1 MSDLRPL
8 PQTLPKTMAA
18 MVLTGHGDFDRLVY
32 RQDFSVPS
40 PGATEVLIKVGA
52 AGINNTDIN
61 TRIGWYSE
69 AQSGD
74 GQVSDGA
81 WTGESL
87 GFPLIQ
93 GADVC
98 GTIWA
103 VGEGVDRGRMG
114 QRVLVQACLVS
125 LREGTSDIWLG
136 SELNGGFAEFVCV
149 PSADAHAI
157 NSPLSD
163 AQLASFPCAYGTAEN
178 LLTRSAVKSG
188 ERVLITGAT
197 GGVGSAAVQ
206 LAKRRGAEVLAL
218 VSPQKMAQ
226 AEILGADRL
235 ISRDAPLSETV
246 GENAVD
252 VVIDVVGGPDWP
264 HLLEALKPRGRYA
277 VSGAIAGPMVSLD
290 LRKLYLKDL
299 TLLGCTAQEIAPFQ
313 ALIGYIERGEIQ
325 PLLAKTYPLSEL
337 VQAQKD
343 FLDKRHIGKL
353 VVIPP
358 Q

>member
-1 MSDLRPL
+1 MSDPRTL
-8 PQTLPKTMAA
+8 PQTMAA

-32 RQDFSVPS
+32 RQDYPAPS
-40 PGATEVLIKVGA
+40 PSATEVLIKVGA

-61 TRIGWYSE
+61 TRIGWYS
-69 AQSGD
+69 QSQTDD

-81 WTGESL
+81 WTGASL

-103 VGEGVDRGRMG
+103 VGEGVDQARIG
-114 QRVLVQACLVS
+114 QRVLVQPCLVS
-125 LREGTSDIWLG
+125 LREGLSDIWLG
-136 SELNGGFAEFVCV
+136 SERNGGFAEFVCV
-149 PSADAHAI
+149 PSADAHTI
-157 NSPLSD
+157 HSPLSD

-178 LLTRSAVKSG
+178 LLTRSAVKGG

-218 VSPQKMAQ
+218 VSPQKRVE
-226 AEILGADRL
+226 AERLGADRL
-235 ISRDAPLSETV
+235 ISRDQPLLEALSE
-246 GENAVD
+246 NSID

-299 TLLGCTAQEIAPFQ
+299 TLLGCTAQEVGPFQ

-325 PLLAKTYPLSEL
+325 PLLAKTYPLAEMI
-337 VQAQKD
+337 QAQKD

-353 VVIPP
+353 VVVPP